1 MGLRAALL
9 LICVAAVQ
17 PKELNWGSPAVIK
30 SALDS
35 VRSELRAVK
44 ASHGL
49 ADVAVPVVSD
59 FYFAHSKKVDPAAV
73 KKAFQVRRACARVSA
88 SSCLVLSN
96 TRRLD
101 AMVCVSVI
109 MLYKTWS
116 RRGLLLA

>member
-1 MGLRAALL
+1 MPSMGLRAALL
-9 LICVAAVQ
+9 LLCVAAVQ

-49 ADVAVPVVSD
+49 AAVAEPMAELSD

-73 KKAFQVRRACARVSA
+73 KKAFQVRGSCVRASERQQL
-88 SSCLVLSN
+88 SCSLQP
-96 TRRLD
+96 RRGCVFL
-101 AMVCVSVI
+101 CVSV
-109 MLYKTWS
+109 TNVC
-116 RRGLLLA
+116 